1 MFETQITALN
11 AIREEVHTTLYDGRM
26 RTRPFYWNGDKK
38 RFTATLGGMC
48 LDENE
53 KKAFKAI
60 FSKHGLKMKYQEG
73 RNEVSIWIAVDD
85 PGLEKGGKL

>member
-11 AIREEVHTTLYDGRM
+11 VIKEEIHTTLYGGKARM
-26 RTRPFYWNGDKK
+26 HPFYWNSDKK
-38 RFTATLGGMC
+38 RFTANLGGMC
-48 LDENE
+48 LDEDK

-60 FSKHGLKMKYQEG
+60 FSNHGLKMKYYEG

-85 PGLEKGGKL
+85 PGLPSNA